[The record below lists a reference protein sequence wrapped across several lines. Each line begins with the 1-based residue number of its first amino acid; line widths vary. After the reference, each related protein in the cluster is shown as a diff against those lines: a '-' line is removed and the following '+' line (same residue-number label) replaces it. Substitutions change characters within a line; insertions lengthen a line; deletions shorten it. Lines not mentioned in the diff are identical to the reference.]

1 MKNIIIAIDGHSS
14 CGKSTLAKDVA
25 KALSYKYID
34 SGAMYRAVTL
44 YALQNGLIENNKI
57 DESGLAADLKAGK
70 IDISFKADTDTGKSV
85 TVLNR
90 VIVEDEI
97 RKPIVNDFV
106 SPIAVLAFVRTE
118 MLHQQQDLGKQ
129 GMVVME
135 GRDIGTAVFPNADL
149 KIFLTAD
156 IETRAGRRY
165 KEMQSKNIETSIE
178 DVKKNLTERDHID
191 STRKM
196 NPLKKADD
204 AITIDNSNL
213 NREEQM
219 EKVLELVKNV

>member
-14 CGKSTLAKDVA
+14 CGKSTLAKDTA
-25 KALSYKYID
+25 KSLSYKYID

-44 YALQNGLIENNKI
+44 YALQKGLIENKKI
-57 DESGLAADLKAGK
+57 HETQLAADLKANK
-70 IDISFKADTDTGKSV
+70 INITFKADSDTGKSV
-85 TVLNR
+85 TVLNG

-118 MLHQQQDLGKQ
+118 MLRQQQELGKH
-129 GMVVME
+129 GNVVME

-165 KEMQSKNIETSIE
+165 KEMQSKNIDTSIE

-196 NPLKKADD
+196 NPLRKADD

-219 EKVLELVKNV
+219 NKVIELVENI